1 MTSRKLLMGLL
12 SSTALMGA
20 WGALDGANA
29 AACGSNC
36 FVKGNVFASVGS
48 STVDVFTPTG
58 TLVGTLNDASGT
70 TDTTGSA
77 FNSAGNF
84 YVTNFGAGT
93 VSLFN
98 NSGTLVNSSFMT
110 SNNTPEIGECP
121 NHRVL
126 FRPVARGRPRRS
138 PD

>member
-77 FNSAGNF
+77 FELGREFLRDQLRRRNRIPVQQLRHPGQ
-84 YVTNFGAGT
+84 
-93 VSLFN
+93 LQLHDLEQH
-98 NSGTLVNSSFMT
+98 SG
-110 SNNTPEIGECP
+110 I
-121 NHRVL
+121 R
-126 FRPVARGRPRRS
+126 
-138 PD
+138 